1 MAFYE
6 IEMRHTEKSFEALA
20 RKQYDLFCKRNRIVR
35 TLLSAGLLVFGVTEA
50 AGGWGILL
58 VAYGCYLLTST
69 YSAANHTAHKL
80 VQQLK
85 DSGLDF
91 PASRYVFEKNAM
103 RVISLPEE
111 TPLGEPLR
119 YADILRLGED
129 REYLYIFRDSY
140 GGYMLP
146 KAALGEKEDAFRA
159 FLEEKTG
166 QSFRGKGAPVV
177 RLARWLKEKRKRA

>member
-20 RKQYDLFCKRNRIVR
+20 HKQYDLFCKRNRIVR
-35 TLLSAGLLVFGVTEA
+35 SLLSAGLILFGVTRTSDW
-50 AGGWGILL
+50 WGILV

-80 VQQLK
+80 VKQLK
-85 DSGLDF
+85 ESGLDF
-91 PASRYVFEKNAM
+91 PASRYVFKKNAM
-103 RVISLPEE
+103 EVISLPEE
-111 TPLGEPLR
+111 TPLGNPLR

-146 KAALGEKEDAFRA
+146 KTALGEKEPAFRA

-166 QSFRGKGAPVV
+166 QSFRGKSAPVV
-177 RLARWLKEKRKRA
+177 RLIRWLKRRGNRS